1 MGLVDDATLRWE
13 RIVDYDHNDLASNSV
28 LWISSRNPRFKSF
41 FWVGATIRETKFG
54 SMSNQAVSE
63 LLREIQPDDDDSN
76 LYQVIWE
83 SEETAEFWIAF
94 EAGF

>member
-1 MGLVDDATLRWE
+1 MPLSGKQNLGLCDHTLKPCLSTMLKYAE
-13 RIVDYDHNDLASNSV
+13 VQSGCF
-28 LWISSRNPRFKSF
+28 SR
-41 FWVGATIRETKFG
+41 
-54 SMSNQAVSE
+54 SNQAVSE

>member
-1 MGLVDDATLRWE
+1 MLKYAEVQSGCF
-13 RIVDYDHNDLASNSV
+13 
-28 LWISSRNPRFKSF
+28 SR
-41 FWVGATIRETKFG
+41 
-54 SMSNQAVSE
+54 SNQAVSE